1 MSSCIHSYIIDNDIR
16 VDVEQMVVARIFSS
30 RKANYYSAEA
40 VFLGETAM
48 KLFTFLLERSR
59 QHVVLYDD
67 ILDEVWDKRGLISS
81 YKRLSQVMIEL
92 KAKLEEIGLADDFI
106 RTVRGKGYRVK
117 KTDIMPLYSMPKIN
131 ESDTVGNTAS
141 KQ

>member
-1 MSSCIHSYIIDNDIR
+1 MSIFIHSYIINNEVR

-48 KLFTFLLERSR
+48 KLFAFLLERSK
-59 QHVVLYDD
+59 QSVVLYDD

-81 YKRLSQVMIEL
+81 YKRLSQVMMGL
-92 KAKLEEIGLADDFI
+92 KAKLEDLGLADDFI

-117 KTDIMPLYSMPKIN
+117 DMDILPLYSMPMIN
-131 ESDTVGNTAS
+131 ENDTVGNDC
-141 KQ
+141 